1 MGRLP
6 APHHITAVR
15 LAAVLLI
22 ALAALGTAP
31 SVPAQAPPREWKL
44 STAVGPAFALGKAG
58 ARWATLIGEKS
69 AGSLAVK
76 LHPGATLAQRDP
88 AREFAALRDGGAE
101 LAVGSTL
108 QWAAAVPELGVVG
121 LPWLASGAPQ
131 LAALAAEPFAGRL
144 AAAMERAGVVALAFA
159 PMGHRALA
167 TVGKAVREPA
177 DVAGL
182 AVRVPALPAVAALYA
197 ALGASPQVLEFAAA
211 QAAFKSG
218 ALGAQDGSAG
228 SFVAARLEAAGF
240 RHVADWQAIGEVGV
254 FAVNAK
260 VWSAWTDAERAL
272 VRAAAI
278 EAAGSLA
285 TLARDESVQ
294 GLAELRQ
301 RGMAVTRLTLE
312 GRAAFA
318 AASRAAYDRAA
329 TAAGEELVR
338 AAEAA
343 VAAAVP

>member
-6 APHHITAVR
+6 APHHITSAR
-15 LAAVLLI
+15 LARVLLI
-22 ALAALGTAP
+22 ALAAFGTAP
-31 SVPAQAPPREWKL
+31 SVPAQPPPREWKL

-58 ARWATLIGEKS
+58 ARWAALIGEKS
-69 AGSLAVK
+69 GGALVVK
-76 LHPGATLAQRDP
+76 PHPGATLAQRDP
-88 AREFAALRDGGAE
+88 AREFSALRDGGAE

-108 QWAAAVPELGVVG
+108 QWAGAVPELGVVG

-144 AAAMERAGVVALAFA
+144 AAAIERAGVVALAFA

-167 TVGKAVREPA
+167 TVGKAIREPA

-182 AVRVPALPAVAALYA
+182 AVRVPAQPAVADLYA

-228 SFVAARLEAAGF
+228 SFVAARLEAVGF

-260 VWSAWTDAERAL
+260 VWSGWTDAERAL

-285 TLARDESVQ
+285 TLARDESAQ
-294 GLAELRQ
+294 ALADLRQ
-301 RGMAVTRLTLE
+301 RGMAVTRLTPE

-329 TAAGEELVR
+329 GAAGEELVR